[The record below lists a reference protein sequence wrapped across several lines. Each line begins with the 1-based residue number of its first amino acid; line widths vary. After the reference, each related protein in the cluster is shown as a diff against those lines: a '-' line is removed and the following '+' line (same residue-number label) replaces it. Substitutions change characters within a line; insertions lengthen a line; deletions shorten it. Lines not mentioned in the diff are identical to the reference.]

1 MTAYSSIPIESPGIN
16 LAIVRQDSD
25 AWRFLLLKRA
35 GTQSYPGFWGFL
47 TGRREGSETVPQLA
61 VRELREETNLAP
73 LKLWASEYCVQFYE
87 PAVDRVWILP
97 VIVAVVESGET
108 VKLCEENSD
117 FRWVTA
123 AEARELLEWQNVI
136 DAVQNL
142 DRELRR
148 YPAASW
154 VELPVER

>member
-1 MTAYSSIPIESPGIN
+1 MASYSSIPIESPGIN

-35 GTQSYPGFWGFL
+35 ETESYPDFWGFL
-47 TGRREGSETVPQLA
+47 TGRKEGNETVAQLA
-61 VRELREETNLAP
+61 VRELSEETGLTP
-73 LKLWASEYCVQFYE
+73 LKLFASEYCVQFYE

-97 VIVAVVESGET
+97 VIVAVVDSGEM

-136 DAVQNL
+136 EAVQNL
-142 DRELRR
+142 DRELQR

-154 VELPVER
+154 VELPVEQ

>member
-1 MTAYSSIPIESPGIN
+1 MASYSSIPIESPGIN

-25 AWRFLLLKRA
+25 AWRFLLLRRA
-35 GTQSYPGFWGFL
+35 EGQSYPGFWGFL
-47 TGRREGSETVPQLA
+47 TGRKESNETVAQLA
-61 VRELREETNLAP
+61 ARELHEETGLTP
-73 LKLWASEYCVQFYE
+73 LKLFASEYCVQFYE

-97 VIVAVVESGET
+97 VIVAMVESGEA

-117 FRWVTA
+117 FRWVTS
-123 AEARELLEWQNVI
+123 AESRELLEWQNVI

-142 DRELRR
+142 DRELQR
-148 YPAASW
+148 YPAQSW